1 MLTTGSAARIH
12 ELLGVTGRFVSK
24 QVLSFCLSAILF
36 LIASGLTASAQE
48 PVSFRGKTIVVIV
61 GSPAG
66 GGTDASARLI
76 ASLMANYLPGK
87 PAVLVRN
94 IPGAQGI
101 TAMNY
106 FVKQVAPDGLTVIM
120 ASTTQA
126 DPLLYRKPQAQF
138 DPTTFG
144 FVGGVGRGGTVLLLR
159 NEAETRLQDK
169 RAAPAVMGA
178 LGGVPRSGMQIT
190 AWGIEFL
197 GWNAKWVL
205 GYRGTSDLMIALE
218 RGEIDMTSTANLFQT
233 QKFMDNGRFK
243 ILSQSGSLHG
253 GKMVARPEF
262 GDAPLFA
269 DLMQGKIREPIAQK
283 AFDYWSS
290 MTALDKWFA
299 LPPGTPEGFVRAY
312 RTAYKAAAA
321 DPEFAEFGKRIS
333 EDIDPMAYEDVEL
346 LIHRL
351 GGTPPEAIAYLSAM
365 LRKQG
370 VEAE

>member
-1 MLTTGSAARIH
+1 MITRVAIALVSLLAA
-12 ELLGVTGRFVSK
+12 G
-24 QVLSFCLSAILF
+24 
-36 LIASGLTASAQE
+36 TATSAQE
-48 PVSFRGKTIVVIV
+48 PVSFRGKSIVVIV

-76 ASLMANYLPGK
+76 ATLIANYLPGK

-106 FVKQVAPDGLTVIM
+106 FVKQVAPDGLTVMM

-138 DPTTFG
+138 DPTTFA
-144 FVGGVGRGGTVLLLR
+144 FVGGVGRGGTVLMLR
-159 NEAETRLQDK
+159 KEAERRLHDK
-169 RAAPAVMGA
+169 RVAPSVMGA
-178 LGGVPRSGMQIT
+178 LGGVPRSGMQMT

-197 GWNAKWVL
+197 SWNAKWVL

-218 RGEIDMTSTANLFQT
+218 RGEIDMTTTANLFQV
-233 QKFMDNGRFK
+233 QKFLDNGRFK
-243 ILSQSGSLHG
+243 IMSQSGALHAG
-253 GKMVARPEF
+253 QMVPRPEF

-269 DLMQGKIREPIAQK
+269 DLMRGKISDPIAQK

-299 LPPGTPEGFVRAY
+299 LPPNTPRAFVQAY
-312 RTAYKAAAA
+312 RDAYKAAAA
-321 DPEFAEFGKRIS
+321 DPEFAELGKRIS
-333 EDIDPMAYEDVEL
+333 EDLDPMAYEDVEL
-346 LIHRL
+346 LITRL
-351 GGTPPEAIAYLSAM
+351 GGTPPEAVAFLSAM

>member
-1 MLTTGSAARIH
+1 MHCLAIGLFSLVAA
-12 ELLGVTGRFVSK
+12 S
-24 QVLSFCLSAILF
+24 
-36 LIASGLTASAQE
+36 TAAFADD
-48 PVSFRGKTIVVIV
+48 PVSFRGKSIVVIV

-106 FVKQVAPDGLTVIM
+106 FVKQVAPDGLTVMM

-138 DPTTFG
+138 DPTTFA
-144 FVGGVGRGGTVLLLR
+144 FVGGVGRGGTVLLIGK
-159 NEAETRLQDK
+159 EAEARLHDK
-169 RAAPAVMGA
+169 GGAPVVMGA
-178 LGGVPRSGMQIT
+178 LGGVPRSGMQTT

-218 RGEIDMTSTANLFQT
+218 RGEIDMTSTANLFQVH
-233 QKFMDNGRFK
+233 KFLGNGRFK
-243 ILSQSGSLHG
+243 ILSQSGALHG
-253 GKMVARPEF
+253 GQTVPRPEF

-269 DLMQGKIREPIAQK
+269 ALMQGRIREPIAQK
-283 AFDYWSS
+283 AFDYWGS
-290 MTALDKWFA
+290 MTTLDKWFA
-299 LPPGTPEGFVRAY
+299 LPPKTPEAFVRAY
-312 RTAYKAAAA
+312 RSAYKAAAA
-321 DPEFAEFGKRIS
+321 DPEFAELGKRIS
-333 EDIDPMAYEDVEL
+333 EDIDPMAYEDVEF
-346 LIHRL
+346 LIGRL

-370 VEAE
+370 IEAE

>member
-1 MLTTGSAARIH
+1 
-12 ELLGVTGRFVSK
+12 VTGKKPFALK
-24 QVLSFCLSAILF
+24 QSPRALALGFSLSLF
-36 LIASGLTASAQE
+36 LIAANTVAVAQE

-106 FVKQVAPDGLTVIM
+106 FVKQVAPDGLTVMM

-138 DPTTFG
+138 DPTTFA
-144 FVGGVGRGGTVLLLR
+144 FVGGIGRGGTVLLLR
-159 NEAETRLQDK
+159 KDAEPRLHDK
-169 RAAPAVMGA
+169 RAAPIVMGA
-178 LGGVPRSGMQIT
+178 LGGVPRSGMQMT

-218 RGEIDMTSTANLFQT
+218 RGEIDVTSTANLFQV
-233 QKFMDNGRFK
+233 QKFLDTGRFK
-243 ILSQSGSLHG
+243 ILGQSGSLHG
-253 GKMVARPEF
+253 GQMLPRPEF
-262 GDAPLFA
+262 GGAPLFA
-269 DLMQGKIREPIAQK
+269 DLMRGKISDPVAQK

-299 LPPGTPEGFVRAY
+299 LPPKAPDAFVRAY
-312 RTAYKAAAA
+312 RSAYKAAAA
-321 DPEFAEFGKRIS
+321 DPEFAELGKRIS
-333 EDIDPMAYEDVEL
+333 EDLDPMAYEDVEL
-346 LIHRL
+346 LISRL
-351 GGTPPEAIAYLSAM
+351 GDTPPEAIAYLSAM

-370 VEAE
+370 IEAE

>member
-1 MLTTGSAARIH
+1 LYAIAV
-12 ELLGVTGRFVSK
+12 L
-24 QVLSFCLSAILF
+24 VLS
-36 LIASGLTASAQE
+36 TPASADE
-48 PVSFRGKTIVVIV
+48 PVSFRGKTIAVIV

-106 FVKQVAPDGLTVIM
+106 FVKQVAPDGLTVVM

-126 DPLLYRKPQAQF
+126 DPLLYRKAQAQF
-138 DPTTFG
+138 DPTTFA

-159 NEAETRLQDK
+159 KESEPRLHSTS
-169 RAAPAVMGA
+169 AAPVMMGA
-178 LGGVPRSGMQIT
+178 LGGVPRSGMQTT
-190 AWGIEFL
+190 AWGVEFL

-218 RGEIDMTSTANLFQT
+218 RGEIDMTSTANLFQV
-233 QKFMDNGRFK
+233 QKFLDNGRFRT
-243 ILSQSGSLHG
+243 LVQSGALHG
-253 GKMVARPEF
+253 GKIVPRPEF
-262 GDAPLFA
+262 GDAPLFTELIQSRIK
-269 DLMQGKIREPIAQK
+269 DPIAQK

-290 MTALDKWFA
+290 LTSLDKWFA
-299 LPPGTPEGFVRAY
+299 LPPHTPEPFVRAY
-312 RTAYKAAAA
+312 RAAYKAAAA
-321 DPEFAEFGKRIS
+321 DPEFAELGKRIS

-370 VEAE
+370 IEAE

>member
-1 MLTTGSAARIH
+1 SARISPRHPEARAAQALACAQASKDERPRWRHDTGRRPSRLPRPQAGPGSHLRATVMDWFALRQRDRLAIALTLGFASLLAGTAAARAH
-12 ELLGVTGRFVSK
+12 
-24 QVLSFCLSAILF
+24 A
-36 LIASGLTASAQE
+36 

-144 FVGGVGRGGTVLLLR
+144 FVGGVGRGGTVLLPR
-159 NEAETRLQDK
+159 KEAEMRLHDK
-169 RAAPAVMGA
+169 RAGPAVMGA

-218 RGEIDMTSTANLFQT
+218 RGEIDMTSTANL
-233 QKFMDNGRFK
+233 
-243 ILSQSGSLHG
+243 
-253 GKMVARPEF
+253 
-262 GDAPLFA
+262 
-269 DLMQGKIREPIAQK
+269 
-283 AFDYWSS
+283 
-290 MTALDKWFA
+290 
-299 LPPGTPEGFVRAY
+299 
-312 RTAYKAAAA
+312 
-321 DPEFAEFGKRIS
+321 
-333 EDIDPMAYEDVEL
+333 
-346 LIHRL
+346 
-351 GGTPPEAIAYLSAM
+351 
-365 LRKQG
+365 
-370 VEAE
+370 